1 MQLITKPDMTS
12 FLFFLQS
19 RREVNSVIDKKK
31 KLEGEVERLKH
42 HLMTVEE
49 TYTHEVSSKTT
60 NSRGVVPII
69 HKLLR

>member
-49 TYTHEVSSKTT
+49 TYTHEVSSTIT
-60 NSRGVVPII
+60 NSR
-69 HKLLR
+69 

>member
-49 TYTHEVSSKTT
+49 TYTHEVSSETT